1 MGSFDRDEPV
11 WYYQLGG
18 KALGPVPWSEIEAL
32 LEDAFDAEELLVA
45 RAGDDEWRSAQK
57 VIDEFE
63 EDEAGAA
70 TAEEEADE
78 PAGEREEKPREPL
91 TPVHGLRAW
100 IRQAWE
106 IVTDDFAGY
115 VGGAILLVALS
126 AVSVMVCFP
135 ALHAGLY
142 VLALKRFRGEK
153 LESGDFI
160 RGFQFFGRALGLYLV
175 LFLIGLPFGLLA
187 ILGVALGIVAV
198 GGEPGAQTVLGMFTT
213 LLWLAVGLSMAFP
226 GAAGF
231 FAMPLML
238 DRDMGAMEALAAS
251 WAVTKGNYLSYLGM
265 TIVLML
271 LSGAGALLCWVGVVL
286 TLPLLPAAQVCVYG
300 YHFREAARA
309 A

>member
-1 MGSFDRDEPV
+1 
-11 WYYQLGG
+11 
-18 KALGPVPWSEIEAL
+18 
-32 LEDAFDAEELLVA
+32 
-45 RAGDDEWRSAQK
+45 
-57 VIDEFE
+57 
-63 EDEAGAA
+63 
-70 TAEEEADE
+70 
-78 PAGEREEKPREPL
+78 
-91 TPVHGLRAW
+91 
-100 IRQAWE
+100 
-106 IVTDDFAGY
+106 
-115 VGGAILLVALS
+115 
-126 AVSVMVCFP
+126 MVCFP

-238 DRDMGAMEALAAS
+238 DRDTGAMEALAAS